1 MPRNSDRYGE
11 RTHPCVGLELVQG
24 ASVPPAAERSED
36 LLRRLVAGVSGAGV
50 WPHLVALQRIAD
62 ENGGHR
68 ASPGPGYDASVEYV
82 VAVLRA
88 AGCEVGTCAYPLPKR
103 QRRRSGKR
111 CSRNVVAQTRTGD
124 PGRVVVVGAHLD
136 SVRKGPG
143 VNDNASGVGAL
154 LEIATRL
161 GGSPPIRNAVRFAFW
176 GSEEDDLEGSTH
188 YVKSLSRRD
197 REHIMLYLNLDMIA
211 SPNAG
216 YFVLGGEG
224 KSVAKSGPP
233 GSAQVACVLVEQLAA
248 TGVVAKTTALDRESD
263 YAPFVDAGIPTV
275 GVMAGDTWKKT
286 RKQARR
292 WGGRAGERFDRNYHT
307 RRDRL
312 DHLDRIA
319 LDRFTRAVAGA
330 VSRFAA
336 STVTRLG

>member
-1 MPRNSDRYGE
+1 MPRNSDRHGE
-11 RTHPCVGLELVQG
+11 RMYPRTALELVQG
-24 ASVPPAAERSED
+24 ASVAPASEPSAD
-36 LLRRLVAGVSGAGV
+36 LLGRLVAGVGGAGV
-50 WPHLVALQRIAD
+50 WRHLVALQRIAD
-62 ENGGHR
+62 ENGGNR

-82 VAVLRA
+82 VAVLCA
-88 AGCEVGTCAYPLPKR
+88 AGYEVSTCAYPLPKR
-103 QRRRSGKR
+103 QRRQSGDRS
-111 CSRNVVAQTRTGD
+111 CRNVIAQTRTGD

-143 VNDNASGVGAL
+143 VNDNGSGVGAL

-176 GSEEDDLEGSTH
+176 GSEEDDLEGSTY
-188 YVKSLSRRD
+188 YVKRLSRHD
-197 REHIMLYLNLDMIA
+197 RKCILLYLNLDMIA

-224 KSVAKSGPP
+224 KSAAKSGPP

-263 YAPFVDAGIPTV
+263 YAPFVDAGIPTG
-275 GVMAGDTWKKT
+275 GVMAGDRWKKT
-286 RKQARR
+286 GKQARR
-292 WGGRAGERFDRNYHT
+292 WGGRAGERFDPNYHT
-307 RRDRL
+307 PRDRL
-312 DHLDRIA
+312 DHLDRTA

-330 VSRFAA
+330 VARFAV
-336 STVTRLG
+336 STDTCLG